1 MTKIEHSKDM
11 GHLETWTKDM
21 GSVVTCFCPVDDGQC
36 LHINVWYYK
45 SSLLM
50 ESKWSLDSSDD
61 PFNWLESVTWTK
73 LDIVESY

>member
-36 LHINVWYYK
+36 LHINV
-45 SSLLM
+45 
-50 ESKWSLDSSDD
+50 
-61 PFNWLESVTWTK
+61 
-73 LDIVESY
+73 